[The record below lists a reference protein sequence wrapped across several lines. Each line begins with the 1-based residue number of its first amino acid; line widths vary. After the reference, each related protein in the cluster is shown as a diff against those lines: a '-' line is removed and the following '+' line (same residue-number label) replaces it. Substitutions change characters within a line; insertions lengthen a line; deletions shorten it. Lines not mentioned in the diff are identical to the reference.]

1 MRISDWSSDVCS
13 SDLVAKASHAGQ
25 YSAQPTISRI
35 FVKSFVP
42 ILLHGKAWQRD
53 RRFEDA
59 NLFGLEQSGQPG
71 GRRQDEFGL
80 FGEMRAQQEALG
92 HDCDILRSDNLA
104 EQLLDVLMNVAQ
116 MPAVDQAMPRRLES
130 VQREAS
136 VGEMGS
142 RRSEEHTSELQSL
155 MRISYAVFCLK
166 KKKKNK

>member
-13 SDLVAKASHAGQ
+13 SDL
-25 YSAQPTISRI
+25 
-35 FVKSFVP
+35 
-42 ILLHGKAWQRD
+42 
-53 RRFEDA
+53 FEDA
-59 NLFGLEQSGQPG
+59 NLFGLEQSGQSG

-116 MPAVDQAMPRRLES
+116 MPAVDQDMPRRLES

-136 VGEMGS
+136 VGE
-142 RRSEEHTSELQSL
+142 RSEEHTSELQSL
-155 MRISYAVFCLK
+155 IRDSYADFCLK
-166 KKKKNK
+166 NKKR